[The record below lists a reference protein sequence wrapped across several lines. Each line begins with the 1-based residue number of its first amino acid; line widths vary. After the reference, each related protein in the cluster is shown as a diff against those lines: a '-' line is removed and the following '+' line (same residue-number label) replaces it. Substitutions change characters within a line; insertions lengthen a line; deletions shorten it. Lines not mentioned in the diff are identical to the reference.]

1 MRTKT
6 WALLGFSS
14 AAVLALAVGCARQ
27 NDDGAEGAA
36 ANLTTSPDLVISQVY
51 GGGGNQGAT
60 ISHDYVELFNRG
72 TAPVSLNG
80 KSIQYIGFGMNFD
93 KTKFVVPLPN
103 EMLAPGEHYLIR
115 LATSNAAIGTSIE
128 ATADLKTDNN
138 TAIPMS
144 NEKGKLALVK
154 SDTLLDACGAA
165 GTPCDAGSWIDFVG
179 FGAASQGEGD
189 ATVGAL
195 SATKAAVRKNGGCSD
210 TGNNANDFEVV
221 TPSPRTRATANAAC
235 PADGGAPPANT
246 TDAGAADATPP
257 PPPPPADASADATP
271 PPPPP
276 PPPPTDSG
284 TGPAAT
290 LVLLNELKINPPTNT
305 DAPWEYA
312 EILCTPNASLAG
324 YYFVA
329 LEGDSD
335 STTGSPGAADMVVDL
350 GQKPCG
356 ANGILYLKAAAG
368 GHAAASTQTSVITV
382 PALDTG
388 SSPFE
393 NATTSFV
400 IIKSPNAAIVKD
412 TDYDPQNNGTLSA
425 LPAGASVI
433 DGVATLEQNPDAGAD
448 ITYAPK
454 LTQAGGGSADGA
466 ARIPGNTTPMKAES
480 WYAADL
486 VGQDAQS
493 LKLDGTKASPNFPA
507 GGWMLTPGASNV
519 QSSTTPAKDGGGGNG
534 GNTTEPGDEDG
545 DTTPTD
551 GEGSATTSSSGSSS
565 KPKKP
570 AATGAAPKLA
580 SSGDCTVTNVGSNS
594 TPFGAAGLAVLG
606 IGLAFASRRRRK

>member
-1 MRTKT
+1 MRTRL
-6 WALLGFSS
+6 WALFGFSS
-14 AAVLALAVGCARQ
+14 AAVLALAVGCATQ

-51 GGGGNQGAT
+51 GGGGNQGAA

-80 KSIQYIGFGMNFD
+80 KSLQYIGFGMNFD

-128 ATADLKTDNN
+128 ATADLKTDNDM
-138 TAIPMS
+138 AIPMS
-144 NEKGKLALVK
+144 NEKGKVALVNN
-154 SDTLLDACGAA
+154 DALLDACGAA
-165 GTPCDAGSWIDFVG
+165 GTPCAAGSWIDFVG

-189 ATVGAL
+189 TTVGAL
-195 SATKAAVRKNGGCSD
+195 SATKAAVRKNGGCTD
-210 TGNNANDFEVV
+210 TGNNANDFEIV

-235 PADGGAPPANT
+235 PADGGAPPANA
-246 TDAGAADATPP
+246 TDASAPDASPP
-257 PPPPPADASADATP
+257 PPPPSDASTDA
-271 PPPPP
+271 PPP
-276 PPPPTDSG
+276 PPPPTEAG
-284 TGPAAT
+284 TGTTAS
-290 LVLLNELKINPPTNT
+290 LVLLNEIKINPPTNT
-305 DAPWEYA
+305 DSPWEYV

-335 STTGSPGAADMVVDL
+335 SSTGSPGAADMVVDL

-368 GHAAASTQTSVITV
+368 GHPAGSSQTAVLTV

-412 TDYDPQNNGTLSA
+412 TDYDPQNSGTLSA

-433 DGVATLEQNPDAGAD
+433 DGVATLEQNPEAGAD

-454 LTQAGGGSADGA
+454 LSQAGGGSADGA
-466 ARIPGNTTPMKAES
+466 ARIPGNTTPMKAEA

-486 VGQDAQS
+486 VGTDPQS
-493 LKLDGTKASPNFPA
+493 LKLDGSKASPNFPA
-507 GGWMLTPGASNV
+507 SGWMLTPGASNV
-519 QSSTTPAKDGGGGNG
+519 QSSTTPAKDGGGGNSG
-534 GNTTEPGDEDG
+534 GTTEPGDEDG
-545 DTTPTD
+545 DTTPVD
-551 GEGSATTSSSGSSS
+551 GEGSSSSSSSGSGT

-570 AATGAAPKLA
+570 AAQGVAPKVGSA
-580 SSGDCTVTNVGSNS
+580 SNCAVRNVGDT
-594 TPFGAAGLAVLG
+594 TPFGAAGIAVLG
-606 IGLAFASRRRRK
+606 LGLALASRRRRR